1 MEFIA
6 AGWCTRKW
14 LRLDQTIR
22 NLTSGDLGIPPEMMQ
37 LEACGLK
44 KTEYLLDFFEE
55 RKEKEQCDLVCVC
68 IVLLDDRVVL
78 VLWEVG
84 PILRNGCRI

>member
-37 LEACGLK
+37 LGACGLK

-55 RKEKEQCDLVCVC
+55 REEKEQCDLVCVC